1 MAQPHDER
9 IAQLRRD
16 FKDGVV
22 EPNIYFSS
30 KSARFRVNM
39 NNRWIGTYWT
49 LTGARRAKMLAIISK
64 EKKKLARQEQA
75 VTETKRRISNLEA
88 KRESL

>member
-1 MAQPHDER
+1 MTHPHDER

-22 EPNIYFSS
+22 EPNIYFLS
-30 KSARFRVNM
+30 KSARFRVKFSG
-39 NNRWIGTYWT
+39 RWIGTYWT
-49 LTGARRAKMLAIISK
+49 LTGARRAKMLVIISK

>member
-16 FKDGVV
+16 FKDGAV

-30 KSARFRVNM
+30 ESARFRVKFIG
-39 NNRWIGTYWT
+39 RWIGTYWT
-49 LTGARRAKMLAIISK
+49 LEGARRAKMLVIISK
-64 EKKKLARQEQA
+64 EKKKLAQQERA
-75 VTETKRRISNLEA
+75 VTKTKQRISNLEA
-88 KRESL
+88 KHESL

>member
-1 MAQPHDER
+1 MTQPHDER

-16 FKDGVV
+16 FEDGVV
-22 EPNIYFSS
+22 EPNIYFLS
-30 KSARFRVNM
+30 KSARFRVKFSG
-39 NNRWIGTYWT
+39 RWIGTYWT
-49 LTGARRAKMLAIISK
+49 LTGSRRAKMLVIISK

-75 VTETKRRISNLEA
+75 VIETKRKLSNLEA

>member
-1 MAQPHDER
+1 MALPHDER

-16 FKDGVV
+16 FEDGVV

-49 LTGARRAKMLAIISK
+49 IEGARRAKTQVLISR
-64 EKKKLARQEQA
+64 EQKKLARQEQA
-75 VTETKRRISNLEA
+75 VEDTKQRINKLTR
-88 KRESL
+88 KI